1 MFTPTNQPTHDRAS
15 AGRLGKEASP
25 LNRLKVADV
34 KAQRYHTIRRIC
46 ERLREE
52 KSEASQQ
59 AAEVAV

>member
-1 MFTPTNQPTHDRAS
+1 MFTPDQQPSHDRAS

-25 LNRLKVADV
+25 LNRLKVTDA

-59 AAEVAV
+59 PKEITA